1 MTSLRQSADNVVL
14 FYKHCTERL
23 KMAEK
28 KRSNSYKHLE
38 DSISIAGQ
46 SRNPFKFVVKPIDWS
61 DLGLTEEDVHS
72 LLDEDEE
79 DSHQRPI
86 SVHMKNGSEN
96 KWKRHIGR
104 IDWNDIGMTEEK
116 VMQLIYDGD
125 DLCDAKNSYNEAL
138 PIKASIQRD
147 VRSPTFRLESS
158 KCSEVTN
165 DNEKDA
171 LIPLSGDYK
180 ASKGKVF
187 NEDFSTQCQFQT
199 VSMANDIPQE
209 IDITLKNECLTE
221 KEKMVCYSTN
231 KNRKVSRK
239 IKAVDSAT
247 VTNAPISKTESE
259 NKDIISKGA
268 YNRYECKYGHR
279 SKKISSKNLE
289 TVENKIRITKGY
301 SSLAEEIDTSTNPY
315 PKTRANSR
323 NYTETDSLS
332 ISKTKTTKGSKGV
345 TSNSLKRKFQET
357 IHQENCFDGV
367 SCRKT
372 RRLEKIEEPECMKKP
387 SRKCVSLSLGT
398 KDTTPLNKL
407 GPPKPKRRRWRF

>member
-1 MTSLRQSADNVVL
+1 
-14 FYKHCTERL
+14 
-23 KMAEK
+23 MAEK

-38 DSISIAGQ
+38 GPISIAGQ

-72 LLDEDEE
+72 LLNEDEE

-96 KWKRHIGR
+96 KWKRHIGY

-138 PIKASIQRD
+138 SIKASIQRD
-147 VRSPTFRLESS
+147 VKNPTFRLESS

-165 DNEKDA
+165 DNENDA
-171 LIPLSGDYK
+171 LIPLSSDFK
-180 ASKGKVF
+180 DSKGKVF
-187 NEDFSTQCQFQT
+187 NEDFSTQCPLKT
-199 VSMANDIPQE
+199 VSIANGIPQE
-209 IDITLKNECLTE
+209 IDVTLKNECLTE
-221 KEKMVCYSTN
+221 KGNMVCYSSN

-239 IKAVDSAT
+239 IKAVDPAT
-247 VTNAPISKTESE
+247 ETNVPISKTESN

-268 YNRYECKYGHR
+268 YNRYECKYSHR

-289 TVENKIRITKGY
+289 TVHYKTGITKGY
-301 SSLAEEIDTSTNPY
+301 SSLAEEISASTNPY
-315 PKTRANSR
+315 PKTRAKNNR

-332 ISKTKTTKGSKGV
+332 ISKTKTTRGSKGV

-357 IHQENCFDGV
+357 IHQENRFDGG

-372 RRLEKIEEPECMKKP
+372 RRLEKIEEPESMKKP

-398 KDTTPLNKL
+398 KDTTPVNKL
-407 GPPKPKRRRWRF
+407 GPHKPKRRQWRF

>member
-1 MTSLRQSADNVVL
+1 
-14 FYKHCTERL
+14 
-23 KMAEK
+23 MAEK

-61 DLGLTEEDVHS
+61 DLGLTEEYVRS
-72 LLDEDEE
+72 LLDEDEEE

-96 KWKRHIGR
+96 KSKRNIGH

-116 VMQLIYDGD
+116 VMQLIYDGE
-125 DLCDAKNSYNEAL
+125 DLCDANNSYNEAL

-147 VRSPTFRLESS
+147 VRSSTFRLESS
-158 KCSEVTN
+158 KCTELNN
-165 DNEKDA
+165 DNEKGA
-171 LIPLSGDYK
+171 LIPLSSDFK

-187 NEDFSTQCQFQT
+187 NEDFSTQCPFQT

-209 IDITLKNECLTE
+209 IDITLKNECLAE
-221 KEKMVCYSTN
+221 KGKMVCYSSN

-239 IKAVDSAT
+239 IKAVDPAT
-247 VTNAPISKTESE
+247 ETNVLISKTESE
-259 NKDIISKGA
+259 NKDIISKGT
-268 YNRYECKYGHR
+268 YNRYESKYGHR

-289 TVENKIRITKGY
+289 TVDSKIGITKGY
-301 SSLAEEIDTSTNPY
+301 CNLAEEIGTSTNPY
-315 PKTRANSR
+315 PKTRAKNSR

-332 ISKTKTTKGSKGV
+332 TSKTKTTKGSKGV

-387 SRKCVSLSLGT
+387 SRKCVSLSQGT
-398 KDTTPLNKL
+398 KDTTALNKV